1 MMKPGRGIV
10 LAALLLSAVPASAAN
25 LQADCRA
32 PGTIGTATM
41 GLNGTVTL
49 NLTAPDGTMGTFT
62 YPKSDPNYARI
73 VSHLGGIRPG
83 EHKPVPAFCGASG
96 G

>member
-1 MMKPGRGIV
+1 MTGLGRAV
-10 LAALLLSAVPASAAN
+10 LVAALLGAATPALAMN
-25 LQADCRA
+25 LQSDCRA

-41 GLNGTVTL
+41 SQDGTVTL
-49 NLTAPDGTMGTFT
+49 NIHAPDGTMGAFA

-83 EHKPVPAFCGASG
+83 DHKPVPAFCS
-96 G
+96 